1 MHVVHH
7 PSELGAILAPLRES
21 RRRIALVPTMGN
33 LHAGHLALVAR
44 AKREAEVVVVSIFVN
59 PLQFGV
65 GEDFERYPRTLD
77 ADVEKLQAAGADV
90 VFAPA
95 VADIYPNGYPP
106 TTRVHVSGDVS
117 ACLEGAFRPG
127 HFDGVATVVAIL
139 FNCVQPDV
147 AIFGEKDW
155 QQLQIIQ
162 RMAQDLGFGI
172 AVLGEPIVRAPDG
185 LALSSRNQYL
195 SADERKTAPRLH
207 AALAAIARELVDGR
221 RDFHELC
228 HDRIAQLTAVGFLPQ
243 YLEIRRPGLAPS
255 QPADTGFSILAAAL
269 LGKTRLI
276 DNVRVTLAQR
286 DGQTVSAKR

>member
-1 MHVVHH
+1 MQIAHQ
-7 PSELGAILAPLRES
+7 PLELGAVLAPLRATGQ
-21 RRRIALVPTMGN
+21 RVALVPTMGN

-44 AKREAEVVVVSIFVN
+44 ARREADVVVVSIFVN

-65 GEDFERYPRTLD
+65 GEDFERYPRTLA
-77 ADVEKLQAAGADV
+77 ADLDKLRIAGADV
-90 VFAPA
+90 VFAPE
-95 VADIYPNGYPP
+95 VAGIYPNGYPP
-106 TTRVHVSGDVS
+106 VTRVHVSGEVS

-139 FNCVQPDV
+139 FNCVRPDS

-155 QQLQIIQ
+155 QQLQIIR
-162 RMAQDLGFGI
+162 RMAQDLGFGV

-195 SADERKTAPRLH
+195 SGDERKIAPRLH
-207 AALAAIARELVDGR
+207 AALAAVARALAEGR

-228 HDRIAQLTAVGFLPQ
+228 HEHIAQLTALGFLPQ
-243 YLEIRRPGLAPS
+243 YLEVRRPDLSAPDH
-255 QPADTGFSILAAAL
+255 ADREFSVLAAAL

-276 DNVRVTLAQR
+276 DNLRVTVGKSPAR
-286 DGQTVSAKR
+286 RAER